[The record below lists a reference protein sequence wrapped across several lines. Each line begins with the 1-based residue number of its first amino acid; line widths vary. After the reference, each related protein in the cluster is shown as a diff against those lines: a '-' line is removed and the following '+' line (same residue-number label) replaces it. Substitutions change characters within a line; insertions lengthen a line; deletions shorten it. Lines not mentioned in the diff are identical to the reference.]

1 MRLSAV
7 LRPLRVG
14 SERRAVERCAV
25 ERRAVERVD
34 RCAVPA
40 GGGASHTLCSRTLRR
55 PRCGTLRRGRRTL
68 CAVER
73 CSSRRTCETLR
84 IEGGAAGQIPLV
96 NCPPC
101 C

>member
-25 ERRAVERVD
+25 ERRAAERVD

-40 GGGASHTLCSRTLRR
+40 GGGCVAHVVQSNVAPSSAVQGVE
-55 PRCGTLRRGRRTL
+55 RCAGGVAH
-68 CAVER
+68 CVPSNAAPAVER
-73 CSSRRTCETLR
+73 VKRCVSKVVRLARS
-84 IEGGAAGQIPLV
+84 PW
-96 NCPPC
+96 
-101 C
+101 

>member
-40 GGGASHTLCSRTLRR
+40 GGCVAHVVQSNVAPSKVWNAAPGASHSVC
-55 PRCGTLRRGRRTL
+55 RRTL
-68 CAVER
+68 LRPSNV
-73 CSSRRTCETLR
+73 ETLR
-84 IEGGAAGQIPLV
+84 SEGGAAGQIPLA